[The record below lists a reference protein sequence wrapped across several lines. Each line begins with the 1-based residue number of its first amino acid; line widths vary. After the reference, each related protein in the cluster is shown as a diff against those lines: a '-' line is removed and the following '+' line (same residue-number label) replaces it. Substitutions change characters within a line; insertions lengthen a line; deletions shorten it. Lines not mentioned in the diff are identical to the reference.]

1 MMDIRVAG
9 KSVGLGTL
17 AVVLLIS
24 TWSAQA
30 AVTRRDLRVTTAD
43 GIQLY
48 VREVKPTASSVREPL
63 IMIHGARVAGVGSF
77 DLPVSGGSLAA
88 DVAEST
94 GRVVYVMDARGYGAS
109 DRPAAMERPPAE
121 SRPLSRAHEVVRDID
136 AVAKEV
142 TRVNG
147 QSQVALLG
155 WATGGMWAS
164 FYASLHPEKVSHLIA
179 FNSLYGGSDQHPTLT
194 RRAGPQLG
202 GYSLNQAASL
212 FTQWDRSIPIED
224 RAQWRDPAVAQAF
237 EQAALVSDPASAQ
250 RTPPAFRAPLGAIED
265 SSYQASGR
273 RLFDASSIT
282 ARVLLI
288 RSGLDFWSRAEDVI
302 AFQHDAVRAAQVRVL
317 ALPNSTHHVHLDRAD
332 RGRNQMLQAI
342 REFLGNPLPN

>member
-1 MMDIRVAG
+1 MDTGHVGRSISAG
-9 KSVGLGTL
+9 AL
-17 AVVLLIS
+17 AVALFIS
-24 TWSAQA
+24 AWPADA
-30 AVTRRDLRVTTAD
+30 AVTRRDLHVVTAD
-43 GIQLY
+43 GIRLY
-48 VREVKPTASSVREPL
+48 VREVKPVAGTAREPL
-63 IMIHGARVAGVGSF
+63 IMVHGARVAGVGSF
-77 DLPVSGGSLAA
+77 DLPVRGGSLAA

-121 SRPLSRAHEVVRDID
+121 SKPLSRAYEVVRDID

-142 TRVNG
+142 ARANG

-179 FNSLYGGSDQHPTLT
+179 FNSLYGGSDQHPTLI
-194 RRAGPQLG
+194 RRADAPLG
-202 GYSLNQAASL
+202 GYSLNVASSL
-212 FTQWDRSIPIED
+212 FTQWERSIPIED
-224 RAQWRDPAVAQAF
+224 KAQWRDPAVARAF
-237 EQAALVSDPASAQ
+237 EQAALASDPASAQ
-250 RTPPAFRAPLGAIED
+250 REPPAFRAPLGAIED
-265 SSYQASGR
+265 SSYQAGGR

-288 RSGLDFWSRAEDVI
+288 RSGLDFWSRAEDVS

-332 RGRNQMLQAI
+332 RGRDQMLQVM
-342 REFLGNPLPN
+342 REFFSP